1 MCGNVR
7 YEVQG
12 DSEASV
18 CGEVER
24 FRAIA
29 NG

>member
-18 CGEVER
+18 
-24 FRAIA
+24 RAEIESFMAVA
-29 NG
+29 NC

>member
-18 CGEVER
+18 RSEVEK
-24 FRAIA
+24 FLAIA
-29 NG
+29 DG